1 MKSHLEES
9 TLAKEFWPQKGLL
22 DGGYPALCS
31 LLLDQ
36 PLHGAAWGL
45 GGAPL
50 SVSLGLR
57 PAGKETF
64 LRNRDQQ
71 NLAAL
76 NDEWVETAKNFTFFP
91 FCYYFLKAPSPG
103 LMPEVEEGPTP
114 SVGPTSGP
122 GRMLLGGPFL
132 GG

>member
-1 MKSHLEES
+1 M
-9 TLAKEFWPQKGLL
+9 
-22 DGGYPALCS
+22 
-31 LLLDQ
+31 DQ

-50 SVSLGLR
+50 SVGLGLR

-64 LRNRDQQ
+64 LRNHDQQ

-76 NDEWVETAKNFTFFP
+76 NNEWVETAKNFTFFP
-91 FCYYFLKAPSPG
+91 FCYYFLKASSPG
-103 LMPEVEEGPTP
+103 LMPEVEEAPTP

-122 GRMLLGGPFL
+122 GRMLQEGPS
-132 GG
+132 